1 MTNNNLMIDIVGL
14 FNEVVRRNIP
24 SINDPL
30 KKINDR

>member
-1 MTNNNLMIDIVGL
+1 MIYIVGL